1 MVSLTTKQKSEKIL
15 YACFSN
21 TIKTILIQATK
32 HPAYTPN
39 LDYSNSP
46 LKGLSA
52 SLVLFFKELYSDLLR
67 YRLHIVKC
75 TYILPDNMEQ
85 TL

>member
-1 MVSLTTKQKSEKIL
+1 MFLQHHQHHL
-15 YACFSN
+15 NPSN
-21 TIKTILIQATK
+21 K
-32 HPAYTPN
+32 HPAYPSPN

-52 SLVLFFKELYSDLLR
+52 SVFLFLKDLYSDLLR